1 MISINVY
8 KKNIQKWYIQGKAE
22 RGFLFAFLLLR
33 RESTFMNIHE
43 YQSKQI
49 MREYGIHVP
58 EGYPAFTVEDAVE
71 NAKRLDTP
79 VVVVK
84 AQIHAGGRGEAGG
97 VKLARGLDEVR
108 KYAKQLLGSTLVTR
122 QTGPQGKKVNRL
134 LIEAGCHIKKEYYLS
149 FVVDRQ
155 AECVVMMG
163 SESGGMSIED
173 VAAESPEKIIKEYID
188 PVIGLADFQAQR
200 MAYALHFEKPT
211 IKKAATFM
219 KYLYNVFVDKDCSL
233 AEVNPLVVTEE
244 NDVMALD
251 AKLNFDDS
259 TLSRHPEIVA
269 LRDITEEDQK
279 EREAAAEGLNYVNL
293 GGDVACMVNGAGL
306 AMATVDIIKENGG
319 EPANFL
325 DVGGDSTPEKI
336 VAAFKIMLEDDQVHG
351 ILINI
356 FGGINK
362 CDVIATGIVEA
373 AALLSGGKEEFPIP
387 VVVRLEGRNVERGRE
402 ILAKADIKNLYPASS
417 MDEGAKLA
425 IRLAKETREK
435 K

>member
-8 KKNIQKWYIQGKAE
+8 KKNIQKWYIKGKAE
-22 RGFLFAFLLLR
+22 RRFLFAFLLLR

-373 AALLSGGKEEFPIP
+373 ASLLSGGKEEFPIP
-387 VVVRLEGRNVERGRE
+387 VVVRLEGRNVEIGRD
-402 ILAKADIKNLYPASS
+402 ILQKANIKNLYPAAS

-425 IRLAKETREK
+425 IKLAKEQ
-435 K
+435 